1 MGGVG
6 APLGADG
13 HRHAS
18 ILTGEM
24 KYSFRSRPQLPIG
37 VAGVTAGVTAAPAA
51 AAGGFRTR
59 TLRAV

>member
-6 APLGADG
+6 APLGANG

-24 KYSFRSRPQLPIG
+24 KYSFRSRPQLPVG
-37 VAGVTAGVTAAPAA
+37 VAGVTAAAAA